1 MASNSEILK
10 KARDCERRGD
20 FDGAAY
26 EYRKLAESDPCP
38 PIACNLLGD
47 LYHRKGEPDDA
58 YGWYQKAV
66 DRYSQEGLFGNAIG
80 VCRKMLRQYPHRIH
94 AIEQL
99 GALFFSQGLA
109 REAVKHY
116 MVYAARTA
124 EIGDAEAVL
133 RTGGRVREILAGDPE
148 VRERLGEIFLALS
161 LPDEGMVDLRAAL
174 QGYRDA
180 GRIADGDRIAT
191 RLHELERS
199 ERTDPLSL
207 LNEGEA
213 HAPLDL
219 VPPCAPSAFPPA
231 GEEAFESLDHSRAEP
246 APRPIG
252 REVLPRS
259 SSLRE
264 GRPVRDEALRPVAP
278 RPPVSEDE
286 VELLPLERARPAP
299 EPDMGPFAAPAP
311 RDADFVPV
319 EEILREFQ
327 NGVSKIIGKEDYQSH
342 YDMGMSYKEMGLLE
356 EALAEFEKSAASP
369 ELRSSSD
376 EMRAAV
382 LLDLGRYEECVRLLE
397 GLLPLETEE
406 GLGIRFLRGLAYERL
421 GNEDRALREF
431 RLVEERD
438 PEFRDVRARIAR
450 MSA

>member
-20 FDGAAY
+20 FDGAAF
-26 EYRKLAESDPCP
+26 EYRKLAEADPCP

-58 YGWYQKAV
+58 YEWYQKAV

-80 VCRKMLRQYPHRIH
+80 VGRKMLRQYPHRIQ

-124 EIGDAEAVL
+124 EIGDSETVL
-133 RTGGRVREILAGDPE
+133 RTAGRVREILAGDPE

-161 LPDEGMVDLRAAL
+161 LPDEGIVDLRAAL

-180 GRIADGDRIAT
+180 GRIADGDRIVT

-199 ERTDPLSL
+199 ERVDPLSL
-207 LNEGEA
+207 LNEGDA

-219 VPPCAPSAFPPA
+219 VPPCAPAGFPA
-231 GEEAFESLDHSRAEP
+231 SDEETFESLDHSRAEP
-246 APRPIG
+246 APRPAD
-252 REVLPRS
+252 RELPPRATAPFERGPSLDDDSRS
-259 SSLRE
+259 IA
-264 GRPVRDEALRPVAP
+264 PP
-278 RPPVSEDE
+278 RPASDDE
-286 VELLPLERARPAP
+286 IELLAPERARPLSGPDKHPYKAP
-299 EPDMGPFAAPAP
+299 VP
-311 RDADFVPV
+311 RDEDFVPV

-327 NGVSKIIGKEDYQSH
+327 NGVSKIIGKEDFQSH

-356 EALAEFEKSAASP
+356 DALAEFEKSAASP
-369 ELRSSSD
+369 VLRFSSD

-397 GLLPLETEE
+397 DLLPLETEE
-406 GLGIRFLRGLAYERL
+406 GLGIRFLLGLAYERL
-421 GNEDRALREF
+421 GSEDRALREY
-431 RLVEERD
+431 RLVEEQD